1 MVKSCTCPKAM
12 RGDARR
18 ARHKNRWSRR
28 TGTAIREFKKLD
40 FNMSRSG
47 LLTFDSQDKVKGAR

>member
-1 MVKSCTCPKAM
+1 MVKSSCPKAM

-18 ARHKNRWSRR
+18 ARNKKRCSRR

>member
-1 MVKSCTCPKAM
+1 MVKSCPKAR

-18 ARHKNRWSRR
+18 ARNKNRYSER
-28 TGTAIREFKKLD
+28 TGTAIREFRKLD

-47 LLTFDSQDKVKGAR
+47 LLPSIHRIK

>member
-1 MVKSCTCPKAM
+1 MVKSCPKAM

-18 ARHKNRWSRR
+18 ARNKNRYSER
-28 TGTAIREFKKLD
+28 TGTAIREFRKLD

-47 LLTFDSQDKVKGAR
+47 LLPSIHRIK